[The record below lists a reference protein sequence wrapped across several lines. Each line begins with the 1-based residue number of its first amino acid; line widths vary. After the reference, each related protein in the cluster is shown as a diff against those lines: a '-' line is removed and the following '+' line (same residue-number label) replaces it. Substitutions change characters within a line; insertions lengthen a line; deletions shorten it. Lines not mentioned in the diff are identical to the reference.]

1 MTKQR
6 PVETAPNLFQA
17 LRGKPLT
24 VCGDGT
30 QTRSV
35 QYVDDL
41 VEEICG

>member
-1 MTKQR
+1 M
-6 PVETAPNLFQA
+6 VPNFVRQA
-17 LRGKPLT
+17 FLGRPLT
-24 VCGDGT
+24 VYGDGS